1 MEEVKSK
8 YEQYVERYA
17 RSVGITVEE
26 AEKRAIVKSVK
37 EYYEQEAGDEC
48 K

>member
-1 MEEVKSK
+1 MAEVKSK

-26 AEKRAIVKSVK
+26 AETHAIVQSVK
-37 EYYEQEAGDEC
+37 EYYEEEENEC